1 MFLHEEMPL
10 IGETEFSLLR
20 GLGENKRSF
29 LVEMDGVRIKLE
41 FEISWKGP
49 SLRAEER
56 SGL

>member
-1 MFLHEEMPL
+1 M
-10 IGETEFSLLR
+10 GETEFSLLR